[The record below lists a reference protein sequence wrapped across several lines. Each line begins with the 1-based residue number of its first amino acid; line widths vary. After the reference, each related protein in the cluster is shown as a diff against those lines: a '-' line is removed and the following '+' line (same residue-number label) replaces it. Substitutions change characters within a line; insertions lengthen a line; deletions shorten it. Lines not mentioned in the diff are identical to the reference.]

1 MMRWRKSSR
10 VGILAVA
17 LAALATI
24 GGAAQA
30 ETPPSWPGVGA
41 MTGGKGYATTPMGE
55 VHYRDVGPRDAKA
68 TMLLLHQT
76 PMSIMEFAGIQN
88 ALADIGIRSVAIDTP
103 GYGMSDQPKGWPSIE
118 EFADNLVPVLD
129 ALKLPKVIVGG
140 HHTGAEIA
148 TSFATRHP
156 DRVSGLVLHGL
167 PALTHEEAAVYL
179 SRPEWDRTPKQDG
192 AHLSFLFR
200 NPPADGVPPTAGE
213 LMAKTWMAVLMFLE
227 GNDIGHPAAFKYDM
241 TADLKTL
248 KTPVLILSDAKDAIH
263 YIDLRVAKMRPDF
276 TYREFSQG
284 NTGEIM
290 IQPKHWAEL
299 AAEFIHAS
307 VK

>member
-1 MMRWRKSSR
+1 MLWRTIGR
-10 VGILAVA
+10 VGV
-17 LAALATI
+17 LAAMLTLGGNI
-24 GGAAQA
+24 GVPAFA
-30 ETPPSWPGVGA
+30 ETAPSWPGVGA
-41 MTGGKGYATTPMGE
+41 MTGGKGYAATPMGE

-76 PMSIMEFAGIQN
+76 PMSIMEFAAIQN
-88 ALADIGIRSVAIDTP
+88 ALADLGIRSVAIDTP

-129 ALKLPKVIVGG
+129 ALKIPKVIVGG

-179 SRPEWDRTPKQDG
+179 SRPEWDRTPKPDG
-192 AHLSFLFR
+192 SHLNFLFKY
-200 NPPADGVPPTAGE
+200 PPTNGVAPTTGE
-213 LMAKTWMAVLMFLE
+213 LMARTWMSVLMFLE

-290 IQPKHWAEL
+290 IQPNHWADL
-299 AAEFIHAS
+299 AAEFIRTS